1 MSFCQFVTDW
11 WWLLL
16 VVTMVVVFL
25 FCLLLGGDDDGVI
38 VDDGSGFVL
47 YLMGMFL
54 IIECAVNVIL
64 ILSYI

>member
-1 MSFCQFVTDW
+1 
-11 WWLLL
+11 
-16 VVTMVVVFL
+16 MVVVFL